1 MFESFSRSWQITK
14 LSFGVIRKDRELLL
28 FPLLATIFSLIF
40 SLAMLFPTVIALI
53 LKGIGPEA
61 YGILE
66 YIVIFVT
73 YLGLAVIATFFNV
86 CVVYTTKRRF
96 EGGNATFGESIR
108 FGLSKIHLIFV
119 WGLVSATVGLI
130 LRVIDSMAERAGK
143 VGYILLKITAF
154 ILGVAWSIV
163 TIFVVP
169 GMVYHNLGPFE
180 AIKRSAETLKKTWGE
195 NLFRYFGLGLAQ
207 LIFVVLG
214 LIGAFILFFALAG
227 LGPAG
232 MIAAIVIAILYFVA
246 IGLTFSAA
254 NTIFSTALYV
264 YADTGKLPEGYSE
277 EIVKNAF
284 RSRPSGLVPGVV

>member
-1 MFESFSRSWQITK
+1 MFEAFSRSWEITK
-14 LSFGVIRKDRELLL
+14 LSFDVIKKDRELLL
-28 FPLLATIFSLIF
+28 FPLLAAIFSLIF

-66 YIVIFVT
+66 YVVIFLT

-108 FGLSKIHLIFV
+108 FGLSKIHLILA

-154 ILGVAWSIV
+154 ILGMAWSIV

-207 LIFVVLG
+207 LVFVVLG
-214 LIGAFILFFALAG
+214 LIGAFILFFALGG
-227 LGPAG
+227 LGAAG
-232 MIAAIVIAILYFVA
+232 MIAAIAIAILYFLAV
-246 IGLTFSAA
+246 GLIFSAA
-254 NTIFSTALYV
+254 NTIFSTALYA

-284 RSRPSGLVPGVV
+284 RRRSGLVTGVV

>member
-14 LSFGVIRKDRELLL
+14 LSFDVIRKDRELLL
-28 FPLLATIFSLIF
+28 FPLLATVFSLVF

-108 FGLSKIHLIFV
+108 FGLSKIHLILA

-130 LRVIDSMAERAGK
+130 LRVIDGMAEKAGK

-214 LIGAFILFFALAG
+214 LIGVFILFFALAG
-227 LGPAG
+227 LGAAG
-232 MIAAIVIAILYFVA
+232 MLAAIVIAILYFVA
-246 IGLTFSAA
+246 VGLIFSAA
-254 NTIFSTALYV
+254 NTIFSTALYA

-284 RSRPSGLVPGVV
+284 RSRPAGLVPGVV